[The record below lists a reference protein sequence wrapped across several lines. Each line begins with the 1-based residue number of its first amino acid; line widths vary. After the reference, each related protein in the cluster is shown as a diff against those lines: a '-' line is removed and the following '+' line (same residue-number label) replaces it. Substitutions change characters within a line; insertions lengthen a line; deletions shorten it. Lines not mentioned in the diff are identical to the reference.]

1 MGLLDG
7 RVAVVTGAG
16 RGIGREEALSL
27 AAEGARVIVNDMG
40 GDWNGQG
47 SDQRPA
53 AEVCQEIKALGGEP
67 RRTSRTSPRK
77 PARRACLTRRW
88 TRSAASTSW

>member
-27 AAEGARVIVNDMG
+27 AAAGARVIVNDMG

-53 AEVCQEIKALGGEP
+53 AEVCEEIKALGGEAVP
-67 RRTSRTSPRK
+67 NFENVASR
-77 PARRACLTRRW
+77 PARRACSTRRW